1 MSSCNAAKQ
10 YISTETASLLVLALL
25 TDDVLRLKA
34 SRKEGKEGHSK
45 MYEWLLGHW
54 TADMINVVWA
64 CEAGLFT
71 ATFTFSFYLLSCY
84 MV

>member
-10 YISTETASLLVLALL
+10 YISAETASLLVLALL

-45 MYEWLLGHW
+45 MYCMNGSWVIEPLIW
-54 TADMINVVWA
+54 
-64 CEAGLFT
+64 
-71 ATFTFSFYLLSCY
+71 
-84 MV
+84 

>member
-10 YISTETASLLVLALL
+10 YISAETASLLVLALL

-45 MYEWLLGHW
+45 M
-54 TADMINVVWA
+54 
-64 CEAGLFT
+64 
-71 ATFTFSFYLLSCY
+71 
-84 MV
+84 